1 MNTPQLKSI
10 LGAGEPVYAPAT
22 RAYNDAIAFR
32 LVLGS
37 IREGLVKQGDVEGK
51 PQTAPYLHETIQSVL
66 ARPRANTS
74 AVAEQM
80 YNTGDFQGIPGV

>member
-1 MNTPQLKSI
+1 
-10 LGAGEPVYAPAT
+10 
-22 RAYNDAIAFR
+22 
-32 LVLGS
+32 
-37 IREGLVKQGDVEGK
+37 LVKQGDVEGK